1 MQDCFGPVLGGISAD
16 IVELSISELEQAS
29 GGVGSDAS
37 GDELVSVTRRPQCGE
52 EGPVLGSRAP
62 GRPPVKVV

>member
-16 IVELSISELEQAS
+16 IVELSLSELEQAS
-29 GGVGSDAS
+29 GGVSVVS
-37 GDELVSVTRRPQCGE
+37 GDELVSATRRPPCGE